1 MRPLYMHAKSGGFLP
16 FDLFPLFLEIMENPV
31 VDMEKEEKKRLK
43 KEMLEKKRLEK
54 YFMGCCYSI

>member
-1 MRPLYMHAKSGGFLP
+1 MHAKSGGFLP

-31 VDMEKEEKKRLK
+31 VDMDKEEKKRLK